1 MNNWE
6 RTAVDRKS
14 SGWVGTVLQIL
25 TLGIA
30 GPGEHFEVTY
40 TNRLNGS
47 IVKGEGTTEQE
58 ADARARALLV

>member
-6 RTAVDRKS
+6 RTAVDKRS

-30 GPGEHFEVTY
+30 GPAERFEVTY
-40 TNRLNGS
+40 KNRLNGQ
-47 IVKGEGTTEQE
+47 IVTGEGTTEAE
-58 ADARARALLV
+58 ADARARALCV

>member
-6 RTAVDRKS
+6 RTAVEKKT

-30 GPGEHFEVTY
+30 GPPERWEVVYKNKANGETVT
-40 TNRLNGS
+40 
-47 IVKGEGTTEQE
+47 GEGTTEAE
-58 ADARARALLV
+58 ADARARALCV

>member
-6 RTAVDRKS
+6 RTTVAKKS

-30 GPGEHFEVTY
+30 GPAERWEVIY
-40 TNRLNGS
+40 TNKINRQ
-47 IVKGEGTTEQE
+47 VVTGEGTTEAE
-58 ADARARALLV
+58 ADARARALCV